1 MSDSSHDSSSANA
14 TEAEPLSV
22 PSPNFFEDIKFYI
35 CGNVLEKVL
44 DSRQLLSIY
53 SGLLDFVDAR
63 RYLL

>member
-14 TEAEPLSV
+14 TEAEPPSV

-44 DSRQLLSIY
+44 GSRQLLSI
-53 SGLLDFVDAR
+53 
-63 RYLL
+63 